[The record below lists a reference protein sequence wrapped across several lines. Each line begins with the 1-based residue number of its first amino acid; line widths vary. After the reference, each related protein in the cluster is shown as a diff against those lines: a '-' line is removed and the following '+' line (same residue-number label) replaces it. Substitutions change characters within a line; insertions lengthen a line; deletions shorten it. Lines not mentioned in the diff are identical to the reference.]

1 MYFSGKV
8 NALVYEDGAKA
19 FYIMKMLLDD
29 NKASGETITVK
40 GSVSGLPVKI
50 GSWFG
55 FEANWVNHP
64 KFGKQLSITKA
75 PIFKNQLDPDA
86 VESAL
91 VAHGVGGRIVKL
103 IRMTVGDEDF
113 IQIVGDQ
120 KRLEEVP
127 AIDILTATYI
137 VKKWQMI
144 QAYFRTLSF
153 LGDLN
158 LPEAKISSIW
168 SIFGDDAEKIL
179 STNPWALVQIEG
191 VTFAQ
196 ADSIAMKLGLS
207 LACVE
212 RIRGVVLF
220 VCKNQKTMGH
230 LYSVSGQIYQEAQ
243 EYIPTITLA
252 DVANALVYLN
262 NEQTI
267 VIDKLTKPGTV
278 AIYEP
283 WFWQIEQDSALDLV
297 SRQKTAIVTDKERA
311 LNYGAKLAS
320 IGPKTE
326 KVSKR
331 KKPSLSKVVEAA
343 IDEWEGQVK
352 LTLSANQKQGVK
364 NALLEPVS
372 VLTGLPGT
380 GKTLSLRA
388 VVNILKE
395 AGVSF
400 LLCAPTGI
408 AAKNLTNVTGLQAHT
423 VHRAFSAKGSSD
435 EKRESSYTGIVGG
448 DSGADLNASDS
459 DWGYC
464 KESPHPA
471 EVLILD
477 ESSMLD
483 QHLLYRVLDCTS
495 STCRIVFV
503 GDAAQLPS
511 VGPGNVLRDLIAS
524 GKFPVVSLDE
534 IYRQKDTSDIVF
546 AAHDIFHG
554 KMPDLQ
560 HKSDFSLVE
569 VSDENQVLDFIRQL
583 SAKLYEKRSNFQ
595 VLSPRHSG
603 TVGVT
608 NLNDH
613 LRNLLNPRRDGLV
626 EVKLGNDTIRED
638 DRIMVFKNKY
648 KLDVFNGDVGKV
660 SDINTKTKEVELK
673 IFGEV
678 PLFLKIP
685 YKDVPGFIRLAY
697 ACTVHKAQGLE
708 YDFIIMPIVD
718 GFKHQLQRNLLY
730 TAVTRA
736 KKKVILVGTRTA
748 LQKAILNDKE
758 DMRRTLLKDRLCQ

>member
-8 NALVYEDGAKA
+8 NALVYEDNVKA

-29 NKASGETITVK
+29 TKANEIVTVK
-40 GSVSGLPVKI
+40 GNVSGLPVKI

-55 FEANWVNHP
+55 FEADWVNHP
-64 KFGKQLSITKA
+64 KFGKQLAITKA
-75 PIFKNQLDPDA
+75 PIFKNQLDPDS
-86 VESAL
+86 VENAL
-91 VAHGVGGRIVKL
+91 IAHGVGGRVVKL
-103 IRMTVGDEDF
+103 IRMTVGDESF
-113 IQIVGDQ
+113 LRVLGDQ
-120 KRLEEVP
+120 QALELEVP
-127 AIDILTATYI
+127 TIDTFTAAYI

-153 LGDLN
+153 LCDLD
-158 LPEAKISSIW
+158 LPEAKVSSIW
-168 SIFGDDAEKIL
+168 STFGDDAEKIL
-179 STNPWALVQIEG
+179 SSDPWALVQIEG
-191 VTFAQ
+191 VTFVQ
-196 ADSIAMKLGLS
+196 ADAIAMKLGLPPQ
-207 LACVE
+207 CPE
-212 RIRGVVLF
+212 RTRGVVLY

-243 EYIPTITLA
+243 EYIPNITMTE
-252 DVANALVYLN
+252 VAGALVYLN
-262 NEQTI
+262 NKQNI
-267 VIDKLTKPGTV
+267 VLDKTTKAGIT

-283 WFWQIEQDSALDLV
+283 WFCQIEKESAEELLD
-297 SRQKTAIVTDKERA
+297 RKKTAIVSDKERA
-311 LNYGAKLAS
+311 LNYSNKLAS
-320 IGPKTE
+320 VGPKTE
-326 KVSKR
+326 KLAKR
-331 KKPSLSKVVEAA
+331 KKRFSLDKVVETA
-343 IDEWEGQVK
+343 IDEWESQVS
-352 LTLSANQKQGVK
+352 LSLSNEQKQGVK
-364 NALLEPVS
+364 NALIEPVS

-380 GKTLSLRA
+380 GKTMSLKA

-395 AGVSF
+395 AGISF

-408 AAKNLTNVTGLQAHT
+408 AAKNLANVTGLPAHT
-423 VHRAFSAKGSSD
+423 IHRAFSAQGSSD
-435 EKRESSYTGIVGG
+435 EKRESSYTGITGR
-448 DSGADLNASDS
+448 DSGADLNSSDS
-459 DWGYC
+459 DWGYS
-464 KESPHPA
+464 KDQPHPA

-477 ESSMLD
+477 EASMLD

-495 STCRIVFV
+495 SSCRIVFV

-524 GKFPVVSLDE
+524 GRFPVVSLTS
-534 IYRQKDTSDIVF
+534 IFRQKDTSDIVF

-560 HKSDFSLVE
+560 IKSDFSLVE
-569 VSDENQVLDFIRQL
+569 ISDEGQVLEFIKQM
-583 SAKLYEKRSNFQ
+583 SSKLYDKRANFQ

-608 NLNDH
+608 NINDH

-626 EVKLGNDTIRED
+626 EIKLGGDTVRED

-648 KLDVFNGDVGKV
+648 KLDVFNGDVGKI
-660 SDINTKTKEVELK
+660 SSINTKVKEVEVK
-673 IFGEV
+673 IFGET
-678 PLFLKIP
+678 PLFIKIP

-718 GFKHQLQRNLLY
+718 SFRHQLQRNLLY

-758 DMRRTLLKDRLCQ
+758 DMRRTLLKERLT